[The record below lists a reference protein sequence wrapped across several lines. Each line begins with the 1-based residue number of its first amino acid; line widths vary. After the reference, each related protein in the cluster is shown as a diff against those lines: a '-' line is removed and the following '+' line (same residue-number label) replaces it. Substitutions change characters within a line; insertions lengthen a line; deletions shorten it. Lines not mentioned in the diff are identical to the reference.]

1 MIFGLIIWMIIIMIV
16 VWLLVSNIRIVPQ
29 AHAYVVERLGG
40 YKETWGVGLHFKVP
54 ILDRVAKR
62 VSLKEQVVDFE
73 PQAVIT
79 KDNVTM
85 QIDTVIYYQITDP
98 KLYTYGVERPMN
110 AIENLTATTLRKKG
124 YKDSSAYVQAAKS
137 TWNEAQAA
145 IQGYQKLAK
154 YTDEDI
160 RILTTTVFHEAGH
173 TTEQLRQYVAQ
184 VVLNRVKDSRFP
196 STVKSVITQP
206 GQYATKYADASTT
219 QSVKSKDAANG
230 TYYYAMCEN
239 AVKTAMMGQ
248 VNMPSNVLY
257 QANFS
262 QGKGVWKSVSFN
274 SGWYSSTSYFC
285 YG

>member
-1 MIFGLIIWMIIIMIV
+1 MKKILIVAMLCMA
-16 VWLLVSNIRIVPQ
+16 LVATMAPAAAAADTNYAQCMAAIQ
-29 AHAYVVERLGG
+29 
-40 YKETWGVGLHFKVP
+40 
-54 ILDRVAKR
+54 
-62 VSLKEQVVDFE
+62 EQ
-73 PQAVIT
+73 
-79 KDNVTM
+79 K
-85 QIDTVIYYQITDP
+85 
-98 KLYTYGVERPMN
+98 
-110 AIENLTATTLRKKG
+110 TTLRKKG

-196 STVKSVITQP
+196 STVKAVITQP

-230 TYYYAMCEN
+230 TYYYAM
-239 AVKTAMMGQ
+239 
-248 VNMPSNVLY
+248 
-257 QANFS
+257 
-262 QGKGVWKSVSFN
+262 
-274 SGWYSSTSYFC
+274 
-285 YG
+285 